1 MSIEDEKTYRWN
13 RPLKVI
19 PVAWMYS
26 IDGEWLHAAEG
37 PWSSTSNLPCDI
49 LTARTWKKRLQR
61 RRKTSNW
68 TALQP
73 GSNHWFHL
81 VTAQI
86 CKVEL
91 NYVLTAS
98 PLFWLVYTKSCECN
112 HRVHLLRYQIRL
124 ASSSILSAPACT
136 GSQKWFMIDPYK
148 LLKISLLFGA
158 A

>member
-1 MSIEDEKTYRWN
+1 MSIEDEKKIDEIDPLEVNSRSLNVFNRLRMTSHDLKDKT
-13 RPLKVI
+13 RPLKFYEQ
-19 PVAWMYS
+19 PS
-26 IDGEWLHAAEG
+26 
-37 PWSSTSNLPCDI
+37 CDI

-91 NYVLTAS
+91 NHFLTAS
-98 PLFWLVYTKSCECN
+98 PLFGPGGLYTRWLVYTKFWECKK
-112 HRVHLLRYQIRL
+112 LRPFVEISNQI
-124 ASSSILSAPACT
+124 SI
-136 GSQKWFMIDPYK
+136 K
-148 LLKISLLFGA
+148 
-158 A
+158 